1 MCVYFFCCVNLV
13 TQLAYYT
20 ILLNIHQEI
29 FILFTKYLQLPEE
42 FFLLFLV
49 IRHYY
54 VAFVEPDKYSI
65 LSYTLNFAPRDNDI
79 ISERRL
85 PQPRSEGL
93 PARIALLG
101 HLLSKTRSD
110 QTATHS
116 A

>member
-1 MCVYFFCCVNLV
+1 MNDMYDKAHRLRSYF
-13 TQLAYYT
+13 TPT
-20 ILLNIHQEI
+20 
-29 FILFTKYLQLPEE
+29 TEE
-42 FFLLFLV
+42 
-49 IRHYY
+49 Y
-54 VAFVEPDKYSI
+54 
-65 LSYTLNFAPRDNDI
+65 RDNDI

-101 HLLSKTRSD
+101 HLLAKTRSD